1 VVELWGYNQKQGKTR
16 LQRKDFFSAT
26 MPQVPTI
33 HPPLLTSTLHLGVC
47 LVDAYFAPAHSDRVR
62 QGDKKLKKNPEKK
75 LKPVR
80 GDQQKL
86 KHGSTPASPRARRTH
101 SCEVLAA
108 DAHACACANQIS

>member
-1 VVELWGYNQKQGKTR
+1 
-16 LQRKDFFSAT
+16 
-26 MPQVPTI
+26 MPQVSTI
-33 HPPLLTSTLHLGVC
+33 HPLCCPLCQHVDCRLA
-47 LVDAYFAPAHSDRVR
+47 DAYFAPAPSDRVR

-108 DAHACACANQIS
+108 DARAFAHQIS

>member
-1 VVELWGYNQKQGKTR
+1 
-16 LQRKDFFSAT
+16 
-26 MPQVPTI
+26 MPQVPPSI
-33 HPPLLTSTLHLGVC
+33 HSAVLCASTLIVALPTLTSRRPPPDH
-47 LVDAYFAPAHSDRVR
+47 VR

-108 DAHACACANQIS
+108 DARAFAHQIS